1 MSEQSLL
8 ERIHGTHHPVSHRN
22 GRPMLMIGAAIGA
35 IAAIYLGST
44 VGVFWGLPG
53 ILLTAACLWGLF
65 APHAK
70 HA

>member
-8 ERIHGTHHPVSHRN
+8 ERIHGTHHPVTHRN
-22 GRPMLMIGAAIGA
+22 TRPMLLVGAAIGA
-35 IAAIYLGST
+35 IGAIYLGST
-44 VGVFWGLPG
+44 VGIFWGLPG

-65 APHAK
+65 APHAR